1 MEDFYDSDIGAQTAD
16 ILVLP
21 SSFLKTL
28 WKELIEGLGEDAG
41 QKAFFRCGET
51 VGESLAA
58 NYSGDT
64 GRIDALLNQAWAEAG
79 LGLLFVLEA
88 TPERVVCKVES
99 LLEVNVIGISEP
111 CNFTSGCIAGVL
123 KGIMQHPYSV
133 EEDSVAEDT
142 RIFTF
147 NPV

>member
-99 LLEVNVIGISEP
+99 LLEVNVIGIAEP

>member
-28 WKELIEGLGEDAG
+28 WKELTEGLGEVEG

-64 GRIDALLNQAWAEAG
+64 GQIDALLNRAWAEAG

-88 TPERVVCKVES
+88 TPERVICKVES
-99 LLEVNVIGISEP
+99 LLEVNVIGISKP
-111 CNFTSGCIAGVL
+111 CSFTSGCIAGVL

-133 EEDSVAEDT
+133 EEDSVGEDT

>member
-64 GRIDALLNQAWAEAG
+64 GQIDALLNQAWAEAG

-88 TPERVVCKVES
+88 TPERVICKVES
-99 LLEVNVIGISEP
+99 LLEVNVIGIAEP

>member
-28 WKELIEGLGEDAG
+28 WKELTEGLGEVEG

-64 GRIDALLNQAWAEAG
+64 GQIDALLNRAWAEAG

-99 LLEVNVIGISEP
+99 LLEVNVIGISKP
-111 CNFTSGCIAGVL
+111 CSFTSGCIAGVL

-133 EEDSVAEDT
+133 EEDSVGEDT

>member
-28 WKELIEGLGEDAG
+28 WKELTEGLGEVEG

-64 GRIDALLNQAWAEAG
+64 GQIDALLNQAWAEAG

-88 TPERVVCKVES
+88 TPERVICKVES
-99 LLEVNVIGISEP
+99 LLEVNVIGIAEP

>member
-1 MEDFYDSDIGAQTAD
+1 MGDFYDSDIGLQTAD
-16 ILVLP
+16 VLILP

-28 WKELIEGLGEDAG
+28 WKELIDGFGEAEAPG
-41 QKAFFRCGET
+41 AFFRCGES
-51 VGESLAA
+51 VGENLASS
-58 NYSGDT
+58 YYEDT
-64 GRIDALLNQAWAEAG
+64 GQIDALLNRAWAEAG

-88 TPERVVCKVES
+88 DPEKVVCKVES

-123 KGIMQHPYSV
+123 KGIMQHPYSA
-133 EEDSVAEDT
+133 EEDSVGEDV

-147 NPV
+147 KPV

>member
-28 WKELIEGLGEDAG
+28 WKELTEGLGEVEG

-64 GRIDALLNQAWAEAG
+64 GQIDALLNQAWAEAG

-88 TPERVVCKVES
+88 TPERVICKVES
-99 LLEVNVIGISEP
+99 LLEVNVIGIAEP

-133 EEDSVAEDT
+133 EEDSVGEDT

-147 NPV
+147 KPV

>member
-64 GRIDALLNQAWAEAG
+64 GQIDALLNQAWAEAG

-88 TPERVVCKVES
+88 TPERVICKVES

>member
-28 WKELIEGLGEDAG
+28 WKELTEGLGQIKG
-41 QKAFFRCGET
+41 QEAFFRCGET

-64 GRIDALLNQAWAEAG
+64 GRGPKRASACCSSSRRL
-79 LGLLFVLEA
+79 
-88 TPERVVCKVES
+88 P
-99 LLEVNVIGISEP
+99 
-111 CNFTSGCIAGVL
+111 
-123 KGIMQHPYSV
+123 KGWF
-133 EEDSVAEDT
+133 AKW
-142 RIFTF
+142 RACLR
-147 NPV
+147 

>member
-28 WKELIEGLGEDAG
+28 WKELTEGLGEVEG
-41 QKAFFRCGET
+41 QNAFFRCGET

-64 GRIDALLNQAWAEAG
+64 GQIDALLNRAWAEAG

-111 CNFTSGCIAGVL
+111 GNFTSGCIAGVL

-133 EEDSVAEDT
+133 EEDSVGEDT

-147 NPV
+147 KPV

>member
-16 ILVLP
+16 ILGLP

-88 TPERVVCKVES
+88 TPERGVCKVES

>member
-28 WKELIEGLGEDAG
+28 WKELTEGLGEVEG

>member
-21 SSFLKTL
+21 SSFLRTL
-28 WKELIEGLGEDAG
+28 WKELTEGLGEEEG

-64 GRIDALLNQAWAEAG
+64 GQIDALLNQAWAEAG

-88 TPERVVCKVES
+88 NPERVVCKVES

-133 EEDSVAEDT
+133 EEDSVGEDT
-142 RIFTF
+142 RVFTF

>member
-64 GRIDALLNQAWAEAG
+64 GQIDALLNQAWAEAG

>member
-51 VGESLAA
+51 VGKSLAA

>member
-28 WKELIEGLGEDAG
+28 WKELTEGLGEVEG

-64 GRIDALLNQAWAEAG
+64 GQIDALLNRAWAEAG

-99 LLEVNVIGISEP
+99 LLEVNVIGISKP
-111 CNFTSGCIAGVL
+111 CSFTSGCIAGVL

-133 EEDSVAEDT
+133 EEDSVGEDT

-147 NPV
+147 KPV